1 MAEKEKKDE
10 KGGKKKRL
18 HLHEVRSTQAH
29 DGSIVHH
36 HVYKDSQDSDETM
49 PERGPM
55 ATSSSPEEA
64 GQHVAEQFGM
74 NQGGDAGAAAEPG
87 AEAPQ
92 GQAPPPPD
100 AGGGGILG

>member
-10 KGGKKKRL
+10 KGGKKKRM
-18 HLHEVRSTQAH
+18 HLHEIRSTQAH
-29 DGSIVHH
+29 DGSIIHH
-36 HVYKDSQDSDETM
+36 HRYAQSKDDEPDM
-49 PERGPM
+49 ERGPM